1 MTNYERMM
9 QSMTVEQMAENNVH
23 LITVDNRRLFYV
35 TSSGQ
40 LFPQSQFED
49 AVRYEYAWLKA
60 DPEAEANECECCEN
74 ESCDCEAPCENC
86 SCQAADEN
94 AVG

>member
-60 DPEAEANECECCEN
+60 DPEAEATECEDK
-74 ESCDCEAPCENC
+74 SCDCEHCNCETC
-86 SCQAADEN
+86 VDDPEACMCESE
-94 AVG
+94 

>member
-1 MTNYERMM
+1 MNNYERMM
-9 QSMTVEQMAENNVH
+9 QSMTIEQMAENNVH

-49 AVRYEYAWLKA
+49 AVRYEYAWLKD
-60 DPEAEANECECCEN
+60 DPDAEACECEDK
-74 ESCDCEAPCENC
+74 SCDCEHCNCETC
-86 SCQAADEN
+86 VEDPEACMCESE
-94 AVG
+94 